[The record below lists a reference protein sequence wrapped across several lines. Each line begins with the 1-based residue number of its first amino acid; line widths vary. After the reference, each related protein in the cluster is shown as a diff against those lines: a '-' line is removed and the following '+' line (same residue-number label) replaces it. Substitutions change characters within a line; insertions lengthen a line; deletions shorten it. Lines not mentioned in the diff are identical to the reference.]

1 MGVYMRTRLLLV
13 FVGLCL
19 FTGLSLA
26 PAAAQAKA
34 RSRTASWTLMVY
46 MDGDNNLESYI
57 TFDLANELAALGSS
71 NAVQV
76 VALADRTPGY
86 DKSAG
91 DWTSTKL
98 FHVTQGMTAAPE
110 NAVADWGERDMGDP
124 QTLIDFVTWAKAT
137 YRASHY
143 ALVLWDHGGMWRPDG
158 TMWDDT
164 SADGLDQD
172 EITTALAA
180 AGPVDVVGYDACQS
194 ATIEVAATWRPYCQA
209 IAASEETIGM
219 TGIEY
224 DLVIAALRAYPA
236 MTATACAVTI
246 AESDTADPEF
256 SAVALDAGFDA
267 LTAAVDQWAVA
278 LTAGLPAYRA
288 IYSSA
293 YRKTQNYYTPA
304 NVDLYDMAA
313 EIQAQVGD
321 PALQASCQAVMD
333 AVTGVVLSERH
344 AGRRYA
350 DSHGLTIFWPQRSQD
365 LAWYDFDYYPTLR
378 FAQLTQWDEFL
389 SAYVR

>member
-1 MGVYMRTRLLLV
+1 MRTRLLLV
-13 FVGLCL
+13 LIVLGLL
-19 FTGLSLA
+19 AGLALV
-26 PAAAQAKA
+26 PAAVAAKA
-34 RSRTASWTLMVY
+34 RSRAAAWTVMVY

-57 TFDLANELAALGSS
+57 ALDLANELAALGSS
-71 NAVQV
+71 SAIQV

-98 FHVTQGMTAAPE
+98 FHVTQGMTAVPE
-110 NAVADWGERDMGDP
+110 NAVADWGERNMGDA
-124 QTLIDFVTWAKAT
+124 QTLIDFITWARANH
-137 YRASHY
+137 RASHY

-172 EITTALAA
+172 EITTAMAA
-180 AGPVDVVGYDACQS
+180 TGGVDVVGYDACQS
-194 ATIEVAATWRPYCQA
+194 ATIEVATTWRPYCQA

-224 DLVIAALRAYPA
+224 DLVIAALRADPA
-236 MTATACAVTI
+236 MTATECAVAI
-246 AESDTADPEF
+246 AESDASDPQF
-256 SAVALDAGFDA
+256 SAIALGAGFDA

-278 LTAGLPAYRA
+278 LTAGLPAYRTA
-288 IYSSA
+288 YVSA
-293 YRKTQNYYTPA
+293 YRKTQDFYTPV
-304 NVDLYDMAA
+304 NVDLYDMAR
-313 EIQAQVGD
+313 EIQAQVD
-321 PALQASCQAVMD
+321 DSALKASCQAVMD

-365 LAWYDFDYYPTLR
+365 LAWYDFGYYPTLR
-378 FAQLTQWDEFL
+378 FAETTQWDEFL
-389 SAYVR
+389 SAYVQ